1 MCSAENVLVC
11 RILATHDMSI
21 DTIMLIGFY
30 LPEMDDLSIFRNYK
44 EGEPSR
50 RLYIKN
56 LAKQVTEEVRTGIK
70 QSFIQNIMVNPAS
83 FLSFLFFSFLFCL
96 PFLPAWA

>member
-1 MCSAENVLVC
+1 ML
-11 RILATHDMSI
+11 I
-21 DTIMLIGFY
+21 DRFMLIGFY
-30 LPEMDDLSIFRNYK
+30 PPEMDDLSIFRNYK

-70 QSFIQNIMVNPAS
+70 QSFIQNIIQLCFFVLFA
-83 FLSFLFFSFLFCL
+83 FLFFFCL
-96 PFLPAWA
+96 QFCLHGHSCLSVNS

>member
-1 MCSAENVLVC
+1 
-11 RILATHDMSI
+11 
-21 DTIMLIGFY
+21 MLIGFY

-70 QSFIQNIMVNPAS
+70 QSFIQHIMVNPAS
-83 FLSFLFFSFLFCL
+83 FLSFLFFSLLFAIFACMGIVVYLRTASCL
-96 PFLPAWA
+96 

>member
-1 MCSAENVLVC
+1 ML
-11 RILATHDMSI
+11 I
-21 DTIMLIGFY
+21 DRFMLIGFY
-30 LPEMDDLSIFRNYK
+30 PPEMDDLSIFRNYK

-70 QSFIQNIMVNPAS
+70 QSFIQNIIQ
-83 FLSFLFFSFLFCL
+83 LCFFVLFCFVFFFVCSFACMGIVVYL
-96 PFLPAWA
+96 